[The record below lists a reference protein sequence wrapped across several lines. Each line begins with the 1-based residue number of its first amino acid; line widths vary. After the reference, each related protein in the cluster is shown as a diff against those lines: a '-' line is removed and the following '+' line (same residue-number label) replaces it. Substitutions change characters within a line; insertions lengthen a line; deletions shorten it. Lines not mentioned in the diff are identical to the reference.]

1 MTVDLRKMLGESVGD
16 VGITSDNDKFSLSMG
31 IGEITTKVK
40 SDATLRQK
48 LNQYLGPQKTQL
60 LDAIN
65 QELLEPAIAKLKTVG
80 QKMTL
85 PISDDE
91 WELLRQVRQR
101 KKVSGNDGYQTLIRS
116 RLVFEYRNEGESWFD
131 INPILAEAREL
142 QG

>member
-65 QELLEPAIAKLKTVG
+65 QELLEPAIAKLKQLG
-80 QKMTL
+80 
-85 PISDDE
+85 
-91 WELLRQVRQR
+91 
-101 KKVSGNDGYQTLIRS
+101 KK
-116 RLVFEYRNEGESWFD
+116 
-131 INPILAEAREL
+131 
-142 QG
+142 